1 MTITEKDVRERMS
14 EAFSAINKETPIF
27 HGDLISR
34 ATSAYEKSRRTP
46 MSPCMKA
53 ILQKTLLENTRNL
66 TQQGKD
72 MRSIQS
78 AAEDPTSA
86 ENPISMLFNLIS
98 ILVPNYAFNE
108 AVGVQPMPS
117 DPSPIFY
124 PQLVANE
131 DRNNIKSGDV
141 LLGSTNWNQN
151 LNFTHSK
158 IKEDLT
164 IITTGTT
171 TAFTASTANM
181 KAGSVRFS
189 ISLKGVGDFIVSDDG
204 EGKIPA
210 YPGYL
215 DSGTIDYSTGV
226 VSLVFLANPA
236 ADSTGSVTYRY
247 TATAGTKPA
256 QARFEWGTK
265 QVTSE
270 RYQIR
275 SSYSLENFYAARQVL
290 ADYDIDEAMA
300 TSIAGYI
307 NAEISENIFDE
318 MASQT
323 DAIYTW
329 DSALSSG
336 VSWAT
341 HRLSILQTLVSA
353 SNGIRSTVRRSGG
366 NVITAD
372 SKLINEIETLGKDI
386 WEPEKYAAEPIGPYL
401 AGKLAGKY
409 KVIKN
414 QNYDEGASV
423 MTFKRSDSDAS
434 FISGVFIGLF
444 STNPLVLDD
453 LTSVSGMGARIGYV
467 KVFENS
473 AVKIQV
479 T

>member
-1 MTITEKDVRERMS
+1 MSITEKDVRAKLS
-14 EAFSAINKETPIF
+14 ETFASINQNTPTY

-46 MSPCMKA
+46 MSPSVKA
-53 ILQKTLLENTRNL
+53 ILQQTLIKNTQFL
-66 TQQGKD
+66 SQQGKD
-72 MRSIQS
+72 LRSIQS
-78 AAEDPTSA
+78 AAEDPTA
-86 ENPISMLFNLIS
+86 ADNPISMLFNLIS

-117 DPSPIFY
+117 DPAPIFY
-124 PQLVANE
+124 PELVANE
-131 DRNNIKSGDV
+131 DRNNVKKGDV
-141 LLGSTNWNQN
+141 LLGSTNWNEN

-158 IKEDLT
+158 IKEDIT
-164 IITTGTT
+164 IGTANKTTS
-171 TAFTASTANM
+171 FTASTANM
-181 KAGSVRFS
+181 KAGSIRIAV
-189 ISLKGVGDFIVSDDG
+189 SLKNIGSFAVKDDG
-204 EGKIPA
+204 EGKINPF
-210 YPGYL
+210 PGFL
-215 DSGTIDYSTGV
+215 DSGTVNYDTGV
-226 VSLVFLANPA
+226 VELVFAAVPA
-236 ADSTGSVTYRY
+236 ADSTGSVVFRY
-247 TATAGTKPA
+247 APSADVKPA
-256 QARFEWGTK
+256 QARFEWRTK
-265 QVTSE
+265 QVTSDPY
-270 RYQIR
+270 RIR

-323 DAIYTW
+323 DSIYVW
-329 DSALSSG
+329 SSALPSG

-353 SNGIRSTVRRSGG
+353 SNGIRSNVRRSGG

-372 SKLINEIETLGKDI
+372 TKLINEIETLGKDL

-401 AGKLAGKY
+401 SGKLAGKY

-414 QNYDEGASV
+414 QNYDVGESV

-453 LTSVSGMGARIGYV
+453 LTSVSGMGARIGNT